1 MEKRKPHRPLATAQ
15 SLIAAGKVRY
25 TGSALTGAAAMG
37 FDESGIICVLLSL
50 TMHDFYK
57 SMTTYADNTIWQ
69 DVYRTTHNEWDI
81 YLKITVQQD
90 VAVISFKEL

>member
-1 MEKRKPHRPLATAQ
+1 MEKRKPHCPLATAQ
-15 SLIAAGKVRY
+15 SLIEEGKIRY
-25 TGSALTGAAAMG
+25 TGSALAGAAAMG
-37 FDESGIICVLLSL
+37 FDESGIIQVLLSL

-69 DVYRTTHNEWDI
+69 DVYRPTHDEWDI